1 MINEKYELYQIIND
15 FIQKERIIKERGGF
29 SLRKYYYYN
38 INTIN
43 ELKDGNIISWNSIG
57 LKIYKKENNKSILDP
72 IHEIEVKK

>member
-43 ELKDGNIISWNSIG
+43 QLKDGNIIS
-57 LKIYKKENNKSILDP
+57 
-72 IHEIEVKK
+72 